1 MASHQFLK
9 ILYLLFITCATFYY
23 FYLRRTPSTKELSYF
38 RRPASSWTINKRSN
52 QVKGT
57 KLILAWGSFQHTNG
71 FGYGKD
77 TFKKKCG
84 SDRCELIADMRR
96 LSEVDSVV
104 FYVHGIISSKII
116 PYDIKVTQL
125 EQAPGYP
132 VRLNN
137 EQIFVFFHIEPPT
150 KNRRIPLTHLNDY
163 FNLTM
168 SYLFNTDNDIIWR
181 YSLTNVGKILDY
193 DDQVKLVKAKTKL
206 VAWVVSNCQK
216 PHSIRNRYVKLL
228 SKHIPVDIYGKCA
241 TPCNDSWPSMD
252 CFRNIEK
259 QYKFYLAFENSLCV
273 DYITEKAY
281 RTLAMYMVP
290 VVLNGGDNDKL
301 LPPYSYIDVSHFRSP
316 RHLADYLKRLDSND
330 EEYMEYFEW
339 KKHYKPKRGQKHPFC
354 RLCDILHNKD
364 YKYKTYFKP
373 AQYWN
378 ESKYC
383 KTTAEEDLL
392 FGEV

>member
-1 MASHQFLK
+1 MRTR
-9 ILYLLFITCATFYY
+9 ITNWAENN
-23 FYLRRTPSTKELSYF
+23 RSTKVN
-38 RRPASSWTINKRSN
+38 R
-52 QVKGT
+52 T
-57 KLILAWGSFQHTNG
+57 KLILTWGTFKQAKD
-71 FGYGKD
+71 FGYGKES
-77 TFKKKCG
+77 FAKKCG
-84 SDRCELIADMRR
+84 SDRCELIDDMNR
-96 LSEVDSVV
+96 LSDVACVL
-104 FYVHGIISSKII
+104 FYVKNVTSSTVI
-116 PYDIKVTQL
+116 PRGVKFTQMFR
-125 EQAPGYP
+125 APGYP
-132 VRLNN
+132 VRDDKT
-137 EQIFVFFHIEPPT
+137 QIFVFFHAESPT
-150 KNRRIPLTHLNDY
+150 RSRHLPFDRLNDY

-168 SYLFNTDNDIIWR
+168 TYLYHPDTDILISR
-181 YSLTNVGKILDY
+181 GVGLMSGSASR

-392 FGEV
+392 IGEV